1 MEKLKEPNKLKD
13 SSFHGDTVRAT
24 LKELTELMGEPLHL
38 NDNSVIY
45 LWEMEKDFPFRIYD
59 WRRTKGIK
67 EDTEVDWR
75 IGTHSPTKSKYT
87 KNYLHLKL
95 INLRSYV
102 Q

>member
-45 LWEMEKDFPFRIYD
+45 LWEQTLFLPRSKR
-59 WRRTKGIK
+59 WKTKPQ
-67 EDTEVDWR
+67 
-75 IGTHSPTKSKYT
+75 S
-87 KNYLHLKL
+87 
-95 INLRSYV
+95 RSRSTTV
-102 Q
+102 QWATAYG